1 MEILG
6 RRSIDNTLGSLG
18 VYMNIL
24 YIVNI
29 VYKYRHVMPVLIEF
43 IETVLRTSS
52 DKNFTKEEQSEL
64 MKCYW
69 KIIRTVKNDQA
80 VKG

>member
-1 MEILG
+1 
-6 RRSIDNTLGSLG
+6 
-18 VYMNIL
+18 MNIL

-69 KIIRTVKNDQA
+69 KIIRAVKDDQA
-80 VKG
+80 TKG

>member
-1 MEILG
+1 
-6 RRSIDNTLGSLG
+6 
-18 VYMNIL
+18 MNIL

-80 VKG
+80 IKG

>member
-1 MEILG
+1 
-6 RRSIDNTLGSLG
+6 
-18 VYMNIL
+18 MNIL

-69 KIIRTVKNDQA
+69 KIIRTVKSDQA
-80 VKG
+80 IKG

>member
-1 MEILG
+1 
-6 RRSIDNTLGSLG
+6 
-18 VYMNIL
+18 MNIL
-24 YIVNI
+24 YIVNT

-43 IETVLRTSS
+43 IETVIRTGS

-69 KIIRTVKNDQA
+69 KIIRTVKNDQSTNS
-80 VKG
+80 

>member
-1 MEILG
+1 
-6 RRSIDNTLGSLG
+6 
-18 VYMNIL
+18 MNIL
-24 YIVNI
+24 YT

-69 KIIRTVKNDQA
+69 KIIKA
-80 VKG
+80 VKAN

>member
-1 MEILG
+1 
-6 RRSIDNTLGSLG
+6 
-18 VYMNIL
+18 MNIVYVL
-24 YIVNI
+24 KT
-29 VYKYRHVMPVLIEF
+29 VYKYRLIMPVLIEF
-43 IETVLRTSS
+43 IETVMRTSS

-80 VKG
+80 TNS

>member
-1 MEILG
+1 MQYRQYLG
-6 RRSIDNTLGSLG
+6 ITRSIH
-18 VYMNIL
+18 MNIL

-43 IETVLRTSS
+43 IETVMRTSS

-69 KIIRTVKNDQA
+69 KIIKA
-80 VKG
+80 VKAN

>member
-1 MEILG
+1 
-6 RRSIDNTLGSLG
+6 
-18 VYMNIL
+18 MNIL

>member
-1 MEILG
+1 
-6 RRSIDNTLGSLG
+6 
-18 VYMNIL
+18 MNIL
-24 YIVNI
+24 YIVNT

-69 KIIRTVKNDQA
+69 KIIKAFKNDQSTNS
-80 VKG
+80 

>member
-1 MEILG
+1 
-6 RRSIDNTLGSLG
+6 
-18 VYMNIL
+18 MNIL

-69 KIIRTVKNDQA
+69 KIIRAVKNDQA
-80 VKG
+80 TKG

>member
-1 MEILG
+1 
-6 RRSIDNTLGSLG
+6 
-18 VYMNIL
+18 MNIL

-43 IETVLRTSS
+43 IETVLKTSS

-69 KIIRTVKNDQA
+69 KIIKA
-80 VKG
+80 VKANPNS

>member
-1 MEILG
+1 M
-6 RRSIDNTLGSLG
+6 S
-18 VYMNIL
+18 IL
-24 YIVNI
+24 YIVNT

-43 IETVLRTSS
+43 IETVIRTGS

-69 KIIRTVKNDQA
+69 KIIRTVKHDQSTNS
-80 VKG
+80 

>member
-1 MEILG
+1 
-6 RRSIDNTLGSLG
+6 
-18 VYMNIL
+18 MNIL

-69 KIIRTVKNDQA
+69 KIIRAVKNDQA
-80 VKG
+80 ANS

>member
-1 MEILG
+1 MQYRQYLG
-6 RRSIDNTLGSLG
+6 ITRSIH
-18 VYMNIL
+18 MNIL
-24 YIVNI
+24 YIVNT

-43 IETVLRTSS
+43 IETVMRTSS

-69 KIIRTVKNDQA
+69 KIIKA
-80 VKG
+80 VKAN

>member
-1 MEILG
+1 
-6 RRSIDNTLGSLG
+6 
-18 VYMNIL
+18 MNIL

-43 IETVLRTSS
+43 IETVMRTSS

-69 KIIRTVKNDQA
+69 KIIKTVKASTNS
-80 VKG
+80 

>member
-1 MEILG
+1 
-6 RRSIDNTLGSLG
+6 
-18 VYMNIL
+18 MNII
-24 YIVNI
+24 YIFNT

-43 IETVLRTSS
+43 IETVIRTGS

-80 VKG
+80 TNS